1 MSPMLAA
8 VLKQKLQSEDTQSI
22 ELVYLFLS
30 SIQSKV
36 HSCITKIASMS
47 TSYIQ
52 HQYHVKFLF
61 CMSSVLDGMSRWLYA
76 LSCKADFP
84 LYISSCA
91 ATIRKTQNPSSC
103 NKDIRIQT
111 VLTWMWEIEI
121 NMPSWNNYF
130 SIGIARYYFVNI
142 SSNVRYLF
150 VYFECVQKI
159 IPFLY
164 SNH

>member
-1 MSPMLAA
+1 MLASDTFCMSPTLAA

-52 HQYHVKFLF
+52 HKYHVKFLF

-130 SIGIARYYFVNI
+130 SIGIARY
-142 SSNVRYLF
+142 
-150 VYFECVQKI
+150 
-159 IPFLY
+159 
-164 SNH
+164 